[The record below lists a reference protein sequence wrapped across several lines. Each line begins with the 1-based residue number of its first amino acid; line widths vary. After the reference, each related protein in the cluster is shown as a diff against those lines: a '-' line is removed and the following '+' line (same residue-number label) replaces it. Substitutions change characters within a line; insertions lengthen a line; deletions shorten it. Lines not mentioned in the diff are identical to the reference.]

1 MANFSLNETQLQIVQ
16 DAAAF
21 AQKKLSPARDK
32 YKDLTTQSERFLATK
47 PFFEAS
53 VQAGYLKA
61 FIPAPY
67 GGTGGSFLDMSLIVE
82 EFYTVDSS
90 VNMALVGTALGLMPL
105 ILGGTDEQKKRF
117 LNPFIS
123 GSGDHIASLAHSEPG
138 GTANYLE
145 KGGQGLGATA
155 KKEGDYYIVNGEK
168 LWTTNSAG
176 WDGKGAELTC
186 LCVRYSDDGGPE
198 KADIDPRENI
208 MILLVTRDIIA
219 SNYPGAY
226 AILGEPELMGHT
238 GSSGPHTRYTNFRVP
253 ADHLLCAKGDA
264 TVSII
269 EMAFSFTAA
278 LVGAMACG
286 IMRTAFEAAL
296 KFAKEDNRGGSV
308 PIIQRQ
314 SVADLLINCKIK
326 ADTSR
331 LLVRNALDA
340 FDKGRGNATSRL
352 EACLQAKI
360 YSGEAAVQAVWEVMQ
375 AVGMRSYLDETGFG
389 RLLKDATV
397 LSLFDGGNVGVRRRQ
412 YEKLLQSPDYS
423 CWNASF

>member
-1 MANFSLNETQLQIVQ
+1 MANFSLNEAQLQIVH

-21 AQKKLSPARDK
+21 AQKELGPARAQ
-32 YKDLTTQSERFLATK
+32 YKDLSTQGQRFLATR
-47 PFFEAS
+47 PFFEAT

-61 FIPAPY
+61 FIPTPD

-82 EFYTVDSS
+82 EFYAVDSS

-105 ILGGTDEQKKRF
+105 ILGGTEEQKKRF
-117 LNPFIS
+117 LKPFIS
-123 GSGDHIASLAHSEPG
+123 GSGDPIASLAHSEPG

-145 KGGQGLGATA
+145 KGGQGFGTTA

-198 KADIDPRENI
+198 KADINPRENI

-219 SNYPGAY
+219 ANDPEAY
-226 AILGEPELMGHT
+226 TILAEPELVGQT
-238 GSSGPHTRYTNFRVP
+238 CASGPHTRYTNFRVP

-264 TVSII
+264 TVSLI

-286 IMRTAFEAAL
+286 LMRTAFEAAL

-340 FDKGRGNATSRL
+340 FDKGRGDAASRL

-360 YSGEAAVQAVWEVMQ
+360 YSGEAAVQAIWEVMQ

>member
-32 YKDLTTQSERFLATK
+32 YKDLITQSERFLATK

-186 LCVRYSDDGGPE
+186 LCVRYSDDAGPE

-219 SNYPGAY
+219 SNDPGAY

-375 AVGMRSYLDETGFG
+375 AVGM
-389 RLLKDATV
+389 
-397 LSLFDGGNVGVRRRQ
+397 
-412 YEKLLQSPDYS
+412 
-423 CWNASF
+423 